1 MGGVGGFDVYVLL
14 RDLMVGNGLPV
25 WLFSTV
31 IALLKAAL
39 VLGFILFNALF
50 LIWLERKV
58 SGRIQNRLG
67 PTRVGPYGLLQT
79 LADVFKLLS
88 KEDVIPARSDRLIF
102 VLAPLVAFVPA
113 LMVYVV
119 IPFSSHMVVR
129 DLPIAVIYISA
140 VTSVTALAFLMAGWS
155 SNNKWSLLGA
165 MRSAAQLISYEVP
178 LVLAVVAVVM
188 MAGSLSLQQIVRVQQ
203 ESGWF
208 IIAQPLGFLVFLV
221 ASLAELNRG
230 PFDLSEAESE
240 LVAGYN
246 TEYSGF
252 RWSVFFLSEYA
263 NLVSTGAIAA
273 TLFFGGWSG
282 PFLPPLVWF
291 LIKTYAYVLLA
302 MWIRWTLPRIRVDHL
317 MELGWKGLIP
327 LGLVNIGITGVYLL
341 AR

>member
-1 MGGVGGFDVYVLL
+1 MAAPAGFDIYLFLQRVI
-14 RDLMVGNGLPV
+14 VGNGLPEWV
-25 WLFSTV
+25 LSAV
-31 IALLKAAL
+31 VALLKAA
-39 VLGFILFNALF
+39 VILGFTLFNALF

-58 SGRIQNRLG
+58 SGRIQNRVG
-67 PTRVGPYGLLQT
+67 PMRVGPHGLLQT
-79 LADVFKLLS
+79 LADVVKLIS
-88 KEDVIPARSDRLIF
+88 KEDIVPARADRWIF
-102 VLAPLVAFVPA
+102 VLAPIVAFVPA

-119 IPFSSHMVVR
+119 LPFSEHMVAR

-140 VTSVTALAFLMAGWS
+140 LTSITAVAFLMAGWS

-188 MAGSLSLQQIVRVQQ
+188 MAGSLSLQEIVRAQT
-203 ESGWF
+203 ERGWF
-208 IIAQPLGFLVFLV
+208 ILTQPIGFLVFLV
-221 ASLAELNRG
+221 AQLAELNRG

-252 RWSVFFLSEYA
+252 RWSVFFLAEYTA
-263 NLVSTGAIAA
+263 LVSAGAVA
-273 TLFFGGWSG
+273 TTLYFGGWSG
-282 PFLPPLVWF
+282 PYLPPLVWF
-291 LIKTYAYVLLA
+291 LLKTYLFVFVA

-327 LGLVNIGITGVYLL
+327 IALLNIGVTGLFLL
-341 AR
+341 